1 MKQMKKTI
9 YTLIGIAIMLL
20 GFFVPEGAVITQ
32 TGMRVLFIFIGTLFL
47 WTAVGGP
54 WVSLLSIT
62 MIGFSGYTET
72 FGAAF
77 TKALGDET
85 ILMTMFMFVLFAGG
99 LAESGCMQ
107 YVTRWVLTRKFI
119 AGKPY
124 VMLAAIAICSY
135 ALAFVANQMVSA
147 IIMIA
152 VVAALCETVGIE
164 HGKDKVWIY
173 LFGMILLGAGIG
185 QPGFV
190 YKGIGLTMINVFT
203 KVSEGAYV
211 ISPNGYMIYNVI
223 MSMILIV
230 TMLALIKFVFRPD
243 MSKLKAVTVDVMKQA
258 SDLPPISKQQKC

>member
-1 MKQMKKTI
+1 
-9 YTLIGIAIMLL
+9 
-20 GFFVPEGAVITQ
+20 
-32 TGMRVLFIFIGTLFL
+32 
-47 WTAVGGP
+47 
-54 WVSLLSIT
+54 
-62 MIGFSGYTET
+62 
-72 FGAAF
+72 
-77 TKALGDET
+77 
-85 ILMTMFMFVLFAGG
+85 
-99 LAESGCMQ
+99 
-107 YVTRWVLTRKFI
+107 
-119 AGKPY
+119 
-124 VMLAAIAICSY
+124 
-135 ALAFVANQMVSA
+135 MVSA

-230 TMLALIKFVFRPD
+230 TMLALIKSFSVR
-243 MSKLKAVTVDVMKQA
+243 T
-258 SDLPPISKQQKC
+258 